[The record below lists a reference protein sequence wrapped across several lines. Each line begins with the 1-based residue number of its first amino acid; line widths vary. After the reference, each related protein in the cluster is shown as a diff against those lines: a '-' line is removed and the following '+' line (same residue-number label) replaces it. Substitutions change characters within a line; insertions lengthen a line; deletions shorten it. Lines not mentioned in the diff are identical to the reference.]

1 MKTQKICIIGDGLA
15 GLTTAIAL
23 KKLNLNIDLFYR
35 KNNKNS
41 KKDKRTTAIS
51 NSNYKF
57 IIKNINLKNNNY
69 FWPCSKINLFYE
81 DQNKYLNF
89 LNYNNNKK
97 NLMYIFENI
106 KFIKQSI
113 NELKKS
119 KNINL
124 LNKSVEEVNY
134 ESSFIR
140 FDNKKIYYDLIILC
154 LGSKNNFYDSIS
166 ENRSINKDYKE
177 FAVTA
182 TIQHNLKLD
191 GSSQYFLKEGPY
203 ESRCS

>member
-69 FWPCSKINLFYE
+69 F
-81 DQNKYLNF
+81 
-89 LNYNNNKK
+89 
-97 NLMYIFENI
+97 
-106 KFIKQSI
+106 
-113 NELKKS
+113 
-119 KNINL
+119 
-124 LNKSVEEVNY
+124 
-134 ESSFIR
+134 
-140 FDNKKIYYDLIILC
+140 
-154 LGSKNNFYDSIS
+154 
-166 ENRSINKDYKE
+166 
-177 FAVTA
+177 
-182 TIQHNLKLD
+182 
-191 GSSQYFLKEGPY
+191 
-203 ESRCS
+203 

>member
-41 KKDKRTTAIS
+41 KKDKRTTSIS

-57 IIKNINLKNNNY
+57 IIKNINLKNKNY

-182 TIQHNLKLD
+182 TI
-191 GSSQYFLKEGPY
+191 
-203 ESRCS
+203 